1 MKRGHFIFA
10 NDRLLSLQQVLD
22 HRASSLRTA
31 PARSQGIFPCN
42 IFCSEIRLITVRYPC
57 LKRFARKAQKHFRA
71 TWDQGIEESVIAL
84 CRFGRRATCQAA
96 LICLGLWIT
105 TGSVVQATRAQ
116 TAPQPTSQS
125 ASGAKPVG
133 TIKSISGN
141 TITLTTDA
149 GTDVTVLV
157 QDATKLLRIA
167 PGQTDLKDATPLQLP
182 DVQVG
187 DRILVRGKL
196 ADDGKSVLATSLIA
210 MKKEDIS
217 QKQTREREEW
227 QKHGAGGLVNSV
239 DPATSTITVSL
250 PAIGE
255 KKNLTVHLLKDTVLR
270 RYSPDS
276 VKFDDARPA
285 PLAQILP
292 GDQLRARGSRSA
304 DGTEL
309 TAVEIV
315 SGTFRNISGILAAV
329 DASASTM
336 TLQDLAT
343 KKTVTVKVTSESQLR
358 KLIPQMAQ
366 RIALRLKGTPA
377 DSAAAAADGPASA
390 ANTPPFPD
398 SRGAPAGAP
407 RTGGGPPGGSGGMG
421 RAGGGPPDLQ
431 QAINRMPASALSDF
445 QKGDAVMLVA
455 TQGGSDGMPIAITLL
470 GGVEPILQ
478 ASPNSNASTI
488 LSPWSLG
495 SGAGGEAAAP

>member
-1 MKRGHFIFA
+1 MATRQF
-10 NDRLLSLQQVLD
+10 RC
-22 HRASSLRTA
+22 RAA
-31 PARSQGIFPCN
+31 
-42 IFCSEIRLITVRYPC
+42 
-57 LKRFARKAQKHFRA
+57 
-71 TWDQGIEESVIAL
+71 
-84 CRFGRRATCQAA
+84 CQAA
-96 LICLGLWIT
+96 VICLGLWT
-105 TGSVVQATRAQ
+105 ATGSVAQAAQAQ
-116 TAPQPTSQS
+116 TAPQPTSLS

-149 GTDVTVLV
+149 GTDVTVIV

-167 PGQTDLKDATPLQLP
+167 PGQTDLKAATPLQLP
-182 DVQVG
+182 DVHVG

-196 ADDGKSVLATSLIA
+196 AEDGKSVLAASLIA

-217 QKQTREREEW
+217 QKQATEREEW
-227 QKHGAGGLVNSV
+227 QKHGAGGLVNRV

-270 RYSPDS
+270 RYAPDS

-285 PLAQILP
+285 PLAEILP

-304 DGTEL
+304 DGAEL

-315 SGTFRNISGILAAV
+315 SGTFRNISGVLSAV
-329 DASASTM
+329 DPSASTM
-336 TLQDLAT
+336 TLQDLTT

-366 RIALRLKGTPA
+366 RIALRLKGIPA
-377 DSAAAAADGPASA
+377 DSAAPAGEGPAS
-390 ANTPPFPD
+390 
-398 SRGAPAGAP
+398 GAPAGPPRAGGAP
-407 RTGGGPPGGSGGMG
+407 PGGSGQGGSGGMG
-421 RAGGGPPDLQ
+421 KAGGGAPDLQ

-445 QKGDAVMLVA
+445 QKGEAVMLVA
-455 TQGGSDGMPIAITLL
+455 TEGGSGGMPIAITLL

-478 ASPNSNASTI
+478 ASPSSNASTI
-488 LSPWSLG
+488 LSPWSRG